1 MSFVGKV
8 GVPCSVLN
16 TCKRLSHFIPMTV
29 LGGGYYYY
37 PHTVAFQDHMAC
49 KWWVWGSRKLMA
61 VC

>member
-16 TCKRLSHFIPMTV
+16 TCKRLSHFVPMTV

-37 PHTVAFQDHMAC
+37 PHFTDEETETRRYCGFSESH
-49 KWWVWGSRKLMA
+49 GL
-61 VC
+61 